1 MGHLEYQ
8 WQHSSDK
15 SSFTD
20 ISAATDQTYQL
31 TQEDVGQY
39 VRVVVRYKDLQ
50 GFRESII
57 SNNLGKRNVND
68 KPTGEFLINGNAK
81 EDIILVADISKIKD
95 LDGLGTF
102 HFSWQI
108 SSDGKTC
115 GFVNG
120 ENTSKLKLDDE
131 HVGYYFRSVVEY
143 TDQSG
148 YFETIYSDGK
158 GPVQAVNDK
167 ATGNISITGLYVV
180 GQILKID
187 SSTIKDTDG
196 ITSFT
201 YNWYAS
207 ADGLSS

>member
-1 MGHLEYQ
+1 MNYFETVFSNTVTGFIPVDDEPVGGVSLQGSINQNEFLNADISQLSDPDGLGHLEYQ

-57 SNNLGKRNVND
+57 SNNLGKIRNVND

-108 SSDGKTC
+108 SSDGKTW

-131 HVGYYFRSVVEY
+131 HVGYYFRS
-143 TDQSG
+143 
-148 YFETIYSDGK
+148 
-158 GPVQAVNDK
+158 
-167 ATGNISITGLYVV
+167 
-180 GQILKID
+180 
-187 SSTIKDTDG
+187 
-196 ITSFT
+196 
-201 YNWYAS
+201 
-207 ADGLSS
+207 